1 MAGNQISPEIHG
13 ELIQIVQLPIITE
26 QLRSQKEDW
35 DRRVKEAM
43 SLVCT
48 EETVQTVKKERA
60 DLNKEFTWLEA
71 QRKAVKSAIMKPYE
85 DFEAVYK
92 ECVSD
97 AYKIA
102 DAAMKEKISDV
113 ESEQKRRC
121 EEGLRTYF
129 EELREVHRLD
139 WLTYEQAGIK
149 VDMPSAKAKTPI
161 KLRKQLAE
169 FVARVNDG
177 VNLINS
183 MDDSEE
189 IMVEFRR
196 TLDAAQAIGTV
207 RERRRRIEE
216 ERAARE
222 SREAARAAEEEAE
235 SRVIRVQ
242 KSYLQPPV
250 EAAENPEKDPNE
262 IIPKLTFTVYN
273 AQRRVLWKIRDI
285 LKEEGI
291 RYE

>member
-1 MAGNQISPEIHG
+1 MAENQISPEIHG
-13 ELIQIVQLPIITE
+13 ELIQIVQLPIIAE

-35 DRRVKEAM
+35 DRRAKEAM

-71 QRKAVKSAIMKPYE
+71 RRKAVKSAIMKPYE

-169 FVARVNDG
+169 FVVRVNDG

-196 TLDAAQAIGTV
+196 TLDATQAIRTV
-207 RERRRRIEE
+207 RERHRRIEE

-222 SREAARAAEEEAE
+222 SREAARAAQEEAE

-250 EAAENPEKDPNE
+250 EVAENPEKDPNE

-273 AQRRVLWKIRDI
+273 APRRVLWKIRDI

>member
-1 MAGNQISPEIHG
+1 MAGNQIPTETHG
-13 ELIQIVQLPIITE
+13 ELIQVVQLPIITE
-26 QLRSQKEDW
+26 QLRSKKEEW
-35 DRRVKEAM
+35 DCRVKEAM

-48 EETVQTVKKERA
+48 EDTIQAVKKERA
-60 DLNKEFTWLEA
+60 DLGKEFAWLEA

-97 AYKIA
+97 AYKAA
-102 DAAMKEKISDV
+102 DTAMKEKISDV
-113 ESEQKRRC
+113 ETEQKRRC
-121 EEGLRTYF
+121 EEGLRAYF
-129 EELREVHRLD
+129 EELREVHHLD

-149 VDMPSAKAKTPI
+149 VDMASAKAKTPS

-169 FVARVNDG
+169 FVVRVNDG

-183 MDDSEE
+183 MDGAEE

-207 RERRRRIEE
+207 RERHRRVEE

-222 SREAARAAEEEAE
+222 VRNAARTAQAEAE
-235 SRVIRVQ
+235 SKVIQ
-242 KSYLQPPV
+242 AWEAYLQPPV
-250 EAAENPEKDPNE
+250 EVVREPEKDPDE

-273 AQRRVLWKIRDI
+273 APRWVLRKIRDF
-285 LKEEGI
+285 LRKAGI

>member
-13 ELIQIVQLPIITE
+13 ELIQIVQLPIIAE

-169 FVARVNDG
+169 FVVRVNDG

-183 MDDSEE
+183 MDGSEE
-189 IMVEFRR
+189 IMVEFCR

-207 RERRRRIEE
+207 RERHRRIEE

-222 SREAARAAEEEAE
+222 SREAARAAQEEAE

-273 AQRRVLWKIRDI
+273 APRRVLWKIRDI